1 MDFLQTKKHVVTCPH
16 CGKDVLDH
24 MTECPFCKGALKP
37 AGYREMDPEKRK
49 RVKIISNVIGGIL
62 ALAVLIWLY
71 VGR

>member
-1 MDFLQTKKHVVTCPH
+1 
-16 CGKDVLDH
+16 

-49 RVKIISNVIGGIL
+49 RIKIISNVIGGIL